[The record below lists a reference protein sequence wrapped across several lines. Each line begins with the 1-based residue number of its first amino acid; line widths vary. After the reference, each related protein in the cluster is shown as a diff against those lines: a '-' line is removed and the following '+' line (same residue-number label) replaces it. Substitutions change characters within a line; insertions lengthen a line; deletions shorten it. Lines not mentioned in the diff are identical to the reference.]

1 MFLLSR
7 IRCKKNDQGLLSIN
21 YRSEFTNV
29 ANGSTWTLF
38 LDYTIGPCGSRDGYF
53 IPPAV
58 SERIQVS
65 EGARVEIPR
74 ALPDV
79 SRGMVNR
86 FRNLLKLTIVAAVY
100 MEQVFACLTGKEH
113 RSYISEPEVSCNVH
127 QRNRSKR
134 TCELLG
140 KNMPL
145 SFQY

>member
-1 MFLLSR
+1 MFLVQSN
-7 IRCKKNDQGLLSIN
+7 KNGQGLSIN

-58 SERIQVS
+58 IERNQVS

-74 ALPDV
+74 ALRDV

-86 FRNLLKLTIVAAVY
+86 FRNLLKLTIAAVY
-100 MEQVFACLTGKEH
+100 MEQVFACLMGKEH
-113 RSYISEPEVSCNVH
+113 RSYISEPEVSSNVH

>member
-38 LDYTIGPCGSRDGYF
+38 LDYTIGPCGSRDCYF
-53 IPPAV
+53 ILLPAV
-58 SERIQVS
+58 SENPGVRGS
-65 EGARVEIPR
+65 TRRDPP
-74 ALPDV
+74 ALRDV

-86 FRNLLKLTIVAAVY
+86 FRNLLKLTIVA
-100 MEQVFACLTGKEH
+100 EQVFACLMGKEH
-113 RSYISEPEVSCNVH
+113 RSYISEPEVSSNVH